1 MRNDLLLLTPDDLAA
16 LTNRGTVKRAQRE
29 LDENEAT
36 GTISETEQ
44 GDVAITWSDGPKC
57 SIPAG
62 VALLQGRC
70 DCSATSLC
78 RHLIRMVL
86 LYQKT
91 HTTTLTSAPVDA
103 PNTAVVPHTPSH
115 PSWDPG
121 SISDEVLNT
130 HFRPAN
136 MSRIRSQF
144 NQGVLAEVVRSA
156 KPMVRFHQPAAVVRF
171 LVPGDPR
178 YTHCDCAQPAPC
190 AHVPLAV
197 WVARQLPAHEV
208 SGIVSTTGKSPP
220 VPETLLAEVHAC
232 IADLL
237 EVGFNGVQQAWAD
250 RLMRCEA
257 SVRTQGL
264 TWPAD
269 VLAELIE
276 QYQRYAK
283 QDALFAPD
291 RSIELIGELMIRCDA
306 IAHDTGALP
315 QPLIRGTGLSR
326 EAKLGACRLI
336 GLGCGVIV
344 GQREAELVVYL
355 QDDDT
360 GTMAIITREFADPD
374 LKSTKQEA
382 RPFAEL
388 ARFSMPKLNTLFALG
403 AGQILTDGGRRTAA
417 GRFTLGR
424 VHATS
429 QAQNFAWESLKAP
442 VFVEDYAELAAR
454 LRVLPP
460 SAIRPRRAAE
470 DFHVIPVAAVS
481 AAGFDVPTQ
490 SVRALLADATGATIA
505 LVHPFTERARSG
517 TEALLAHLHDAECVL
532 KFVSGTVRQSGRGLV
547 IAPVCCVLE
556 KAGKRFAVQ
565 PWIEPHSG
573 KTNELP
579 SEISQQSNGLHP
591 IAEVLHQCQ
600 LLLEDALLRGVRRLD
615 PDDGKRWHDLQR
627 QAESVGLVQVAHAM
641 HMFIEPL
648 ERKFHT
654 LHWDVQPTVQ
664 QLLKIMVL
672 VRLAHDV
679 GWNVEAHS
687 FG

>member
-29 LDENEAT
+29 LDESEAI
-36 GTISETEQ
+36 GMISETEQ
-44 GDVAITWSDGPKC
+44 GDIAVSWSDGPKC
-57 SIPAG
+57 SIPTG
-62 VALLQGRC
+62 VALAQGRC

-78 RHLIRMVL
+78 RHLIRTVL

-91 HTTTLTSAPVDA
+91 QVAVPKHTEEVAP
-103 PNTAVVPHTPSH
+103 AVTH

-121 SISDEVLNT
+121 SISDDELNK

-156 KPMVRFHQPAAVVRF
+156 KPTVRFHQPAAVVRF

-190 AHVPLAV
+190 THVALAV
-197 WVARQLPAHEV
+197 WAARQLPADQV

-220 VPETLLAEVHAC
+220 VPDALLAEVRAC
-232 IADLL
+232 LDDLL
-237 EVGFNGVQQAWAD
+237 EVGFNGVLQAWAD
-250 RLMRCEA
+250 RLSRCEA
-257 SVRTQGL
+257 GVRAQGL

-269 VLAELIE
+269 VLAELME
-276 QYQRYAK
+276 QQERYAK
-283 QDALFAPD
+283 RDALFAPD

-306 IAHDTGALP
+306 ISHDTGALP
-315 QPLIRGTGLSR
+315 QPLIRGTGLSS
-326 EAKLGACRLI
+326 EAKLGRCRLM

-360 GTMAIITREFADPD
+360 GTVAIITREFAHPDP
-374 LKSTKQEA
+374 KVTKQEP

-388 ARFSMPKLNTLFALG
+388 ARFTLPKLSSLYALG
-403 AGQILTDGGRRTAA
+403 AGQIVTDGGKRTAA

-429 QAQNFAWESLKAP
+429 QAQNFTWESLKPP

-470 DFHVIPVAAVS
+470 DFHVIPVASVR

-490 SVRALLADATGATIA
+490 SVRALLADASGATIA

-517 TEALLAHLHDAECVL
+517 TEALLANLHDAESVL

-547 IAPVCCVLE
+547 IEPICCIFE
-556 KAGKRFAVQ
+556 KTGKRFAVQ
-565 PWIEPHSG
+565 PWIEPYTG
-573 KTNELP
+573 KTTELP
-579 SEISQQSNGLHP
+579 SEVSQQSTALHP
-591 IAEVLHQCQ
+591 IAEVFHQCQ

-615 PDDGKRWHDLQR
+615 PDDAKRWHELQR
-627 QAESVGLVQVAHAM
+627 QAESVGLVQVASAM
-641 HMFIEPL
+641 YKFIERL
-648 ERKFHT
+648 EQKFHT
-654 LHWDVQPTVQ
+654 LHWEVQPAVQ
-664 QLLKIMVL
+664 QLLKIVVL

-679 GWNVEAHS
+679 GWADAME
-687 FG
+687 